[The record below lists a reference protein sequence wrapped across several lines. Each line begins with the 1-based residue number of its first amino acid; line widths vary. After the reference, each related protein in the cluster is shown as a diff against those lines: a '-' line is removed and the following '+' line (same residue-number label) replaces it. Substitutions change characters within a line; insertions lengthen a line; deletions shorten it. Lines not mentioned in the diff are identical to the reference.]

1 MPGPRVI
8 AGVAKGRRLYM
19 VPGGETRP
27 IGDRPKEALFN
38 ILSFGI
44 RDSHFLDLFAGTG
57 SVGIEALSRGA
68 ALSVFVDTNQNAI
81 RTIQA
86 NLEVT
91 GLEEGAVVLRRDAFI
106 YVQGEKNRSF
116 DYVYIAPPQYHG
128 LWERAVLTVD
138 EHTPCINPDSWVIAQ
153 IHPEEYK
160 LLNLEN
166 LIEFDQR
173 RYGNTLLVFYEFPG
187 E

>member
-1 MPGPRVI
+1 MAGPRVI
-8 AGVAKGRRLYM
+8 AGRAKGRRLYM

-38 ILSFGI
+38 ILGMNLQK
-44 RDSHFLDLFAGTG
+44 SHFLDLFAGTG

-68 ALSVFVDTNQNAI
+68 DQVVFVDLSQYAV

-86 NLEVT
+86 NLDLT
-91 GLEEGAVVLRRDAFI
+91 GLGEGAIVLRRDAFL
-106 YVQGEKNRSF
+106 YLESETHRTF
-116 DYVYIAPPQYHG
+116 DYVYIAPPQYQG
-128 LWERAVLTVD
+128 LWEKALVMVD
-138 EHTPCINPDSWVIAQ
+138 SHIQCLNPDAWVIVQ
-153 IHPEEYK
+153 IHPREFKPIK
-160 LLNLEN
+160 LMNLV
-166 LIEFDQR
+166 EFDQR